1 MPYGFVSALPF
12 SEVTGLTAS
21 DPPHREDEIGVHPLF
36 HINLSIHALL
46 LHPFRGEV
54 GYVSDVSLDAIL
66 TLTINIS
73 NIQVLHN

>member
-1 MPYGFVSALPF
+1 MLFCCILFV
-12 SEVTGLTAS
+12 
-21 DPPHREDEIGVHPLF
+21 
-36 HINLSIHALL
+36 
-46 LHPFRGEV
+46 GEV